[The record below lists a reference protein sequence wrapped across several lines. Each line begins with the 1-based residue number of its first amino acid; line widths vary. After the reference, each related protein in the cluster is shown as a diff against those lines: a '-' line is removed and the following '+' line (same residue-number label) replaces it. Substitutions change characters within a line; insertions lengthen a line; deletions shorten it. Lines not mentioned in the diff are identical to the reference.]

1 MTVRH
6 EIKSQ
11 LAKLLAQ
18 EDLVVENKNVETA
31 CFNVHTRVLTLPNWD
46 KAGNEIY
53 DMLVA
58 HEVGHALYTP
68 DRDWIKEYKIPPQF
82 VNVVE
87 DVRIEKMM
95 KRRYAGISKTFY
107 KGYNV
112 LADEDFFGVECEDV
126 NKMNLADRVNLH
138 FKIGNFV
145 DIPFG
150 EYVEMPIV
158 RMIEGCEDFDDVL
171 IAAQA
176 LYKYCQD
183 QMNTDTKT
191 DMDSLESQSSG
202 SSEEQSDN
210 SMEQQQQPGE
220 SEDTADTEQD
230 TEQDTEHVCQGG
242 ETNMDSLESQSSGS
256 SEEQS
261 DNSMEQQQ
269 QPGES
274 EDNADTE
281 QDTEHVCQGGET
293 NPEPKVDT
301 MDSLD
306 DAIKKLASMDG
317 IENVYVEL
325 PQVNLGDII
334 IPNGEIHERC
344 NELWDNPNDP
354 YLFDCVD
361 DKFLKFKKSAQKE
374 VNYLVKEFECRKS
387 ANSYA
392 RATTSRTG
400 VLDCSKLHTYK
411 YNEDLFKKVTTLA
424 DGKNHGLIFILDW
437 SGSMSGVMMDT
448 IKQLFNLVW
457 FCKKVSIPFEVYAF
471 TYDYPKMSADGEHL
485 YDKSS
490 YEKKDGLMQV
500 IEHFSLM
507 NILSHKVNSKTLEKQ
522 LKNMFRIAQY
532 VAFGG
537 RYSIPVGMR
546 LSGTPLNETMI
557 ALHQIIPQFKKN
569 TKVQK
574 VQCVVLTDGEGCGL
588 TYHREIQRSWE
599 YEPFIGLGRIDGN
612 CYLRDRKTG
621 NTYSLDSIWGDYTD
635 ILIQN
640 LRDNFT
646 DTNFIGIRVLESRDY
661 NRFIS
666 RYTWGEY
673 KLKEQIQNQWKKE
686 KSFSIKNSGY
696 HSYIALSTTT
706 LAGESEFEVSEDA
719 SKIQIKKS
727 FMKSLKNKKMNKKI
741 LNEFVGLVA

>member
-11 LAKLLAQ
+11 LAKLLAT

-126 NKMNLADRVNLH
+126 SKMNLADRVNLH

-176 LYKYCQD
+176 LYKYCEQ
-183 QMNTDTKT
+183 QMNTETKT

-220 SEDTADTEQD
+220 SENSTD
-230 TEQDTEHVCQGG
+230 TEQDTEHVAEQG
-242 ETNMDSLESQSSGS
+242 
-256 SEEQS
+256 
-261 DNSMEQQQ
+261 
-269 QPGES
+269 
-274 EDNADTE
+274 
-281 QDTEHVCQGGET
+281 TEHVQQSEE
-293 NPEPKVDT
+293 NNSEPKVGT

-317 IENVYVEL
+317 FENVYVEL
-325 PQVNLGDII
+325 PNLDLKKII
-334 IPNGEIHERC
+334 ISNAEIHERC
-344 NELWDNPNDP
+344 ESSWENDSIDQFE
-354 YLFDCVD
+354 YADQ
-361 DKFLKFKKSAQKE
+361 KFSQFKSNSQKE
-374 VNYLVKEFECRKS
+374 VSYLVKEFECRKS
-387 ANSYA
+387 ADAYS
-392 RATTSRTG
+392 RSSESRTG
-400 VLDCSKLHTYK
+400 VLDTSKLHTYK
-411 YNEDLFKKVTTLA
+411 FNEDLFKKVSVVP
-424 DGKNHGLIFILDW
+424 DGKNHGLVFLLDW
-437 SGSMSGVMMDT
+437 SASMKYVMLDT
-448 IKQLFNLVW
+448 LKQLYNLMW

-471 TYDYPKMSADGEHL
+471 TCDYPLLEIGEGGVTQL
-485 YDKSS
+485 RTRP
-490 YEKKDGLMQV
+490 YELKEGLV
-500 IEHFSLM
+500 SIGEWFSLM
-507 NILSHKVNSKTLEKQ
+507 NIFTSKVKPAVLEKQ
-522 LKNMFRIAQY
+522 MKNIFRLGCNFSGQFSSQ
-532 VAFGG
+532 V
-537 RYSIPVGMR
+537 IPYHIPIGMS
-546 LSGTPLNETMI
+546 LSGTPLNESLT
-557 ALHQIIPQFKKN
+557 ALHQILPKFKKEN
-569 TKVQK
+569 NLQK
-574 VQCVVLTDGEGCGL
+574 THCVILTDGEAPPL
-588 TYHREIQRSWE
+588 KYHKEFDRRWE
-599 YEPFIGLGRIDGN
+599 DGPFIGVANLGSN
-612 CYLRDRKTG
+612 CFLRDRKLG
-621 NTYSLDSIWGDYTD
+621 STYSLDCEWYEFTD
-635 ILIQN
+635 ILLKN
-640 LRDNFT
+640 LRDKFK
-646 DTNFIGIRVLESRDY
+646 DMSFIGIRILEPRDGNTFIGRYVGRWNDDY
-661 NRFIS
+661 NKL
-666 RYTWGEY
+666 YTV
-673 KLKEQIQNQWKKE
+673 WKKS
-686 KSFSIKNSGY
+686 KTISIRNSGY
-696 HSYIALSTTT
+696 HTYFGMSANILSTD
-706 LAGESEFEVSEDA
+706 SSFSVSESA
-719 SKIQIKKS
+719 TKTQIKS
-727 FMKSLKNKKMNKKI
+727 AFVKSLKSKKMNKKV
-741 LNEFVGLVA
+741 LNEFVELIS

>member
-11 LAKLLAQ
+11 LAKLLAT

-68 DRDWIKEYKIPPQF
+68 DRDWIKDYKIPPQF

-126 NKMNLADRVNLH
+126 SKMNLADRVNLH

-150 EYVEMPIV
+150 GDVEMPIV

-171 IAAQA
+171 IAAQT

-183 QMNTDTKT
+183 QMNTETKT
-191 DMDSLESQSSG
+191 DMDSLESQSSD

-220 SEDTADTEQD
+220 SEDSTDTEQ
-230 TEQDTEHVCQGG
+230 EIEHVAEQETENVRQGG
-242 ETNMDSLESQSSGS
+242 ETNL
-256 SEEQS
+256 
-261 DNSMEQQQ
+261 
-269 QPGES
+269 
-274 EDNADTE
+274 
-281 QDTEHVCQGGET
+281 
-293 NPEPKVDT
+293 EPKVDT
-301 MDSLD
+301 MDSLQ

-317 IENVYVEL
+317 FENVYVEL
-325 PQVNLGDII
+325 PKVNLDDII
-334 IPNGEIHERC
+334 VPNNEIHERC
-344 NELWDNPNDP
+344 DELWDNPHDP
-354 YLFDCVD
+354 YLFVYVD
-361 DKFLKFKKSAQKE
+361 SEFMKFKKSAQKE

-424 DGKNHGLIFILDW
+424 DGKDHGLIFILDW
-437 SGSMSGVMMDT
+437 SGSMADVMVDT
-448 IKQLFNLVW
+448 IKQLSNLVW

-471 TYDYPKMSADGEHL
+471 TNEYPLISDDGEEL
-485 YDKSS
+485 FRKLS

-500 IEHFSLM
+500 GEQFSLM

-522 LKNMFRIAQY
+522 LKNMFRLAQY
-532 VAFGG
+532 ITFGG
-537 RYSIPVGMR
+537 RYSIPAGMG

-574 VQCVVLTDGEGCGL
+574 VQCVVLSDGEGYGL
-588 TYHREIQRSWE
+588 IYHREIQRPWE
-599 YEPFIGLGRIDGN
+599 HEPSIGLGRVNGN
-612 CYLRDRKTG
+612 CFLRDRKTG
-621 NTYSLDSIWGDYTD
+621 NNYSLNSLWDDYTD

-640 LRDNFT
+640 LRDNFI
-646 DTNFIGIRVLESRDY
+646 DTNFIGIRVLQSRDV
-661 NRFIS
+661 NSFIC
-666 RYTWGEY
+666 RYTY
-673 KLKEQIQNQWKKE
+673 KCCELRTKIQNRWKKQR
-686 KSFSIKNSGY
+686 SFSIKNSGY
-696 HSYIALSTTT
+696 HSYIALSATT
-706 LAGESEFEVSEDA
+706 LANESEFDVSEDA
-719 SKIQIKKS
+719 SKTQIKKS
-727 FMKSLKNKKMNKKI
+727 FMKSLKGKKMNKKI
-741 LNEFVGLVA
+741 LNEFVALIA